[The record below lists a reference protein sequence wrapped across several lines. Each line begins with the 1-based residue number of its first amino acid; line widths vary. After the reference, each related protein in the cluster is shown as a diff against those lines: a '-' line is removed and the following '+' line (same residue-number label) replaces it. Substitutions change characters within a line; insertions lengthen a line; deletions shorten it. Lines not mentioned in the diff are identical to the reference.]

1 MAAAAIILVAISAF
15 MHAGWNLVSKRRA
28 PPAAFFLVANL
39 VGGACLAPIYIRYWH
54 IVPRI
59 PPRVW
64 LLLVLT
70 GISLAVYYAALA
82 GAYRAGHM
90 SVAYPIARALPVLLV
105 PAVEHALGL
114 GGPLTAAALGGMALV
129 AAGCLIVPTRRLS
142 ELKPANYLNATCI
155 LALVT
160 ALGTTG
166 YSIVDHEALAIL
178 TGSGLGLGE
187 VGSALVYAPLEAA
200 SSSIFLGLYVLVNPK
215 ERRELG
221 GILRAGK
228 GLAALTGIAIYL
240 TYGLVLVAMSF
251 VTNASYVV
259 ALRQLSIPIG
269 AMLGVVILKEPRYVA
284 KFVGIA
290 VILAGLAL
298 LSTELGNGAVG
309 PQHVLAGAP

>member
-1 MAAAAIILVAISAF
+1 VAAAAIILVAISAF
-15 MHAGWNLVSKRRA
+15 MHAGWNLVSKRRV
-28 PPAAFFLVANL
+28 PPAAFFLIANL
-39 VGGACLAPIYIRYWH
+39 IGGACLLPVYIRYWH
-54 IVPRI
+54 ILPRI

-114 GGPLTAAALGGMALV
+114 GRPLAAVALGGMVLV
-129 AAGCLIVPTRRLS
+129 AAGCFILPTRGLA
-142 ELKPANYLNATCI
+142 ELRPRSYLNATCI

-166 YSIVDHEALAIL
+166 YSTIDHEALAIL
-178 TGSGLGLGE
+178 TGSELGLGA
-187 VGSALVYAPLEAA
+187 VGSALVYAPLEAV
-200 SSSIFLGLYVLVNPK
+200 SSSVFLGIYVLVNPK

-221 GILRAGK
+221 GMLRTGK

-259 ALRQLSIPIG
+259 ALRQLSIPVG
-269 AMLGVVILKEPRYVA
+269 AMLGVMILKEPRYAA

-290 VILAGLAL
+290 VIVAGLVFVA
-298 LSTELGNGAVG
+298 
-309 PQHVLAGAP
+309 AG

>member
-1 MAAAAIILVAISAF
+1 MAAAAILLVAVSAF
-15 MHAGWNLVSKRRA
+15 MHAGWNLVSKRRV

-39 VGGACLAPIYIRYWH
+39 IGGACLLPVYIRYWH
-54 IVPRI
+54 VLPSI
-59 PPRVW
+59 PARVW

-70 GISLAVYYAALA
+70 GISLAVYYVALA

-114 GGPLTAAALGGMALV
+114 GGPLAAVALGGMVLI
-129 AAGCLIVPTRRLS
+129 AAGCLIVPTKRLAG
-142 ELKPANYLNATCI
+142 LRPANYLNATCL

-166 YSIVDHEALAIL
+166 YSIIDHEALAIL
-178 TGSGLGLGE
+178 RGSGLGLGK
-187 VGSALVYAPLEAA
+187 VGSALVYAPLEAV
-200 SSSIFLGLYVLVNPK
+200 SSSVFLGLYVLLNPK

-221 GILRAGK
+221 GILREGK
-228 GLAALTGIAIYL
+228 GLAALTGIAIYF
-240 TYGLVLVAMSF
+240 TYGLVLIAMSF
-251 VTNASYVV
+251 VTNASHVV

-269 AMLGVVILKEPRYVA
+269 AMLGVVILKEPSYVA

-290 VILAGLAL
+290 VIVAGL
-298 LSTELGNGAVG
+298 
-309 PQHVLAGAP
+309 VLVAAG